1 MCKRIKDGDEG
12 ADRCGGRERPTRTK
26 ARRAKGERDEKRRNE
41 EKEEWREYGENQ
53 ERMEYGVDAVS
64 QKMDTRG
71 RHDKWIYDSRVHDLR
86 AMGGQQRAW
95 AWARARRARAIH
107 CITRSY

>member
-1 MCKRIKDGDEG
+1 MITTPYRGEQGMCKRIKDGDEG

-53 ERMEYGVDAVS
+53 I
-64 QKMDTRG
+64 G
-71 RHDKWIYDSRVHDLR
+71 RAHV
-86 AMGGQQRAW
+86 
-95 AWARARRARAIH
+95 
-107 CITRSY
+107 